1 MTQKTNPTPITQ
13 TSSPTT
19 LSRSLLYRPRKLEKR
34 KLHKIK
40 KKKKG
45 KVWLE
50 SRKREEGEIFR
61 IIGRD
66 PDSTRRSF
74 CPPSRI
80 VASEIRERFG
90 GSNALKG
97 GRRERRVRVSG
108 LVRRQKL
115 AGRRREGEGERGY
128 GGAST
133 WRKLGESCRR
143 QWRRESVLRKKAR
156 RVEQRIFDENGVHGK
171 PLKGDEWKK
180 REWTWSPLASSLFFS
195 RDASVSLSSPLGK
208 SSIEG
213 KVGQRGTNETIRT
226 QDRAEGGRREERWWS
241 TRRFDEEEVRLGRG
255 WCFLSVQG
263 WPFEDFCLIL
273 RCLLGRKS
281 V

>member
-1 MTQKTNPTPITQ
+1 M
-13 TSSPTT
+13 
-19 LSRSLLYRPRKLEKR
+19 
-34 KLHKIK
+34 
-40 KKKKG
+40 
-45 KVWLE
+45 WLE

-115 AGRRREGEGERGY
+115 AGRGRERESADMEELPLGVSLAKAVADNGGERAFLEKRLVAWNNGY
-128 GGAST
+128 LMRTGCTGNR
-133 WRKLGESCRR
+133 WRVTSE
-143 QWRRESVLRKKAR
+143 KKGNER
-156 RVEQRIFDENGVHGK
+156 G
-171 PLKGDEWKK
+171 PL
-180 REWTWSPLASSLFFS
+180 SLPLCFS
-195 RDASVSLSSPLGK
+195 RGMPLSLCHPRSGK

>member
-19 LSRSLLYRPRKLEKR
+19 LSRSLLYRPENSKNENYTKL
-34 KLHKIK
+34 K

-115 AGRRREGEGERGY
+115 AGRGRERESADMEELPLGVSLAKAVADNGGERAFLEKRLVAWNNGY
-128 GGAST
+128 LMRTGCTGNR
-133 WRKLGESCRR
+133 WRVTSE
-143 QWRRESVLRKKAR
+143 KKGNER
-156 RVEQRIFDENGVHGK
+156 G
-171 PLKGDEWKK
+171 PL
-180 REWTWSPLASSLFFS
+180 SLPLCFS
-195 RDASVSLSSPLGK
+195 RGMPLSLCHPRSANHPLREKSVN
-208 SSIEG
+208 EERTRRYERRT
-213 KVGQRGTNETIRT
+213 GQKGG
-226 QDRAEGGRREERWWS
+226 GGRRDGGRRGGL
-241 TRRFDEEEVRLGRG
+241 TRR
-255 WCFLSVQG
+255 
-263 WPFEDFCLIL
+263 
-273 RCLLGRKS
+273 K
-281 V
+281 